1 MAEDSIKLEVVT
13 PVKAAV
19 SATVSEVTA
28 PSVQGE
34 FGVLP
39 GHRPLLAALDF
50 GRVRYE
56 TGGKAHQA
64 AVGPGFAEVGPGQ
77 VTLLV
82 EHWVP
87 AEKLDPEELRDE
99 LARAELKI
107 KDLMGQES
115 TAEYQQALRDEK
127 WASVRLD
134 LAKRLRQ
141 I

>member
-13 PVKAAV
+13 PIKMAV
-19 SATVSEVTA
+19 TAQVSSVTA

-50 GRVRYE
+50 GRVLYE
-56 TGGKAHQA
+56 QSGHGVEA
-64 AVGPGFAEVGPGQ
+64 AVGPGFAEVGPDQ

-87 AEKLDPEELRDE
+87 AATINADEMRDE
-99 LARAELKI
+99 LARSEDRL
-107 KDLMGQES
+107 KDLMGQET

-127 WASVRLD
+127 WASVRLEV
-134 LAKRLRQ
+134 ANRHHES
-141 I
+141 